1 MCFGGQRG
9 PMIEAIRLESPGQS
23 THTVGARQQPCSCRR
38 GTRGDKRPHVGL
50 PILQDGEQKSLV
62 GKGSHA
68 MPAANVLWAC
78 IQDPNHRAWL
88 SRSHGGAVLMVM
100 GTQRWRPPEPPP
112 ARLVSPSPCSHG
124 HGWKQTFGSDCYCS
138 VATCRHLLLH
148 QIQMLQSEA
157 CCSFYSIHP
166 WFHLLGQYL
175 ESGATVT
182 GRIILLYY
190 CR

>member
-1 MCFGGQRG
+1 
-9 PMIEAIRLESPGQS
+9 MIEAIRLESPGQS

-88 SRSHGGAVLMVM
+88 SRSHGGHGDGDPAMAPTRTTASPLGFSLPMFS
-100 GTQRWRPPEPPP
+100 RP
-112 ARLVSPSPCSHG
+112 
-124 HGWKQTFGSDCYCS
+124 W
-138 VATCRHLLLH
+138 
-148 QIQMLQSEA
+148 MEA
-157 CCSFYSIHP
+157 DL
-166 WFHLLGQYL
+166 WF
-175 ESGATVT
+175 
-182 GRIILLYY
+182 
-190 CR
+190 